1 MAWVQCLLLGQQCVS
16 STHRWVRWCLCCL
29 SLPAWVA
36 FQRLH
41 FQREQSSSHQPPAG
55 AAQGS
60 HPVTYGAACEV
71 LMPCQAQDL
80 SSTCEDAALHFS
92 SLAARCSS
100 WMCCWILP
108 APRSTRSALSQ
119 PAPGAI
125 LVRGDYSSF
134 RDRSELQELLGLAT
148 DLEVTK
154 KLVLQAKGGLRRDM
168 CTWFSLPLFASK
180 GLALHEDDGQLDA

>member
-1 MAWVQCLLLGQQCVS
+1 M
-16 STHRWVRWCLCCL
+16 
-29 SLPAWVA
+29 
-36 FQRLH
+36 
-41 FQREQSSSHQPPAG
+41 
-55 AAQGS
+55 
-60 HPVTYGAACEV
+60 
-71 LMPCQAQDL
+71 
-80 SSTCEDAALHFS
+80 
-92 SLAARCSS
+92 
-100 WMCCWILP
+100 
-108 APRSTRSALSQ
+108 SQ

-154 KLVLQAKGGLRRDM
+154 KLVLQAKGGLRKDM